1 MAQVID
7 IINRVAR
14 ELIDKNFT
22 RWTKD
27 AHLTNLNDAI
37 SAILIVRPDLG
48 RTTTTV
54 SVEAGQFKVT
64 LPDTAYKLLSVNHAA
79 NYALQFVDIY
89 RLNNNYPDW
98 RTRTAASPL
107 NWTRNDSDESCFFLF
122 PAPTGSIDVE
132 YDYAEQIRVSNAD
145 TDAFPLAPIYELM
158 VFDYMMYRAY
168 SKDGQNESEASKAA
182 MHFQAFTT
190 ALTGK
195 SQTDAN
201 ESARIKASEVAR

>member
-1 MAQVID
+1 MAQVIEL
-7 IINRVAR
+7 INRVGR

-22 RWTKD
+22 RWTKE

-37 SAILIVRPDLG
+37 SAILMVRPDLG
-48 RTTTTV
+48 RKTV
-54 SVEAGQFKVT
+54 TVQVTAGQFKVD
-64 LPDTAYKLLSVNHAA
+64 LPDSAYKLLSVNHAN

-89 RLNNNYPDW
+89 RLNNNYPEW

-107 NWTRNDSDESCFFLF
+107 NWTRNDNDESCFFVY
-122 PAPTGSIDVE
+122 PAPVATMSVE
-132 YDYAEQIRVSNAD
+132 YDYAEQIRVSTESD
-145 TDAFPLAPIYELM
+145 GFPLAPIYELM

-168 SKDGQNESEASKAA
+168 SKDGENGSESAKAA
-182 MHFQAFTT
+182 NHFQAFSL

-201 ESARIKASEVAR
+201 ETARIKASEVTR

>member
-1 MAQVID
+1 MAQVIEL
-7 IINRVAR
+7 INRVGR

-22 RWTKD
+22 RWTKE

-37 SAILIVRPDLG
+37 SAILMVRPDLG
-48 RTTTTV
+48 RKTSTV
-54 SVEAGQFKVT
+54 QVTAGKFKVT
-64 LPDTAYKLLSVNHAA
+64 LPDTAYKLLSVNHAN

-98 RTRTAASPL
+98 RTKTGASPL
-107 NWTRNDSDESCFFLF
+107 NWTRNDNDDLAFFLY
-122 PAPTGSIDVE
+122 PAPAATIDVE
-132 YDYAEQIRVSNAD
+132 FDYAEQIRVSTESD
-145 TDAFPLAPIYELM
+145 GFPLAPIYELM

-168 SKDGQNESEASKAA
+168 SKDGENGSESAKAA
-182 MHFQAFTT
+182 NHFQAFSL

-201 ESARIKASEVAR
+201 ETARIKASEVTR